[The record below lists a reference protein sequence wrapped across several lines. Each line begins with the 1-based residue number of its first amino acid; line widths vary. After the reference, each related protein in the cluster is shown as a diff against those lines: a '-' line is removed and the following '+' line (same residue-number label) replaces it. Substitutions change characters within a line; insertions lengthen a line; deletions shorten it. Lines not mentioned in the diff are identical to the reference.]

1 MVNEHTLVDAC
12 HLQFAEKVVR
22 IDQQR
27 VAAEATHGRA
37 RRGAEQ
43 AALVL
48 MQRRFHDA
56 LPNPQ

>member
-12 HLQFAEKVVR
+12 HLQFAEMVVR

-27 VAAEATHGRA
+27 VGAEATHGRA

-43 AALVL
+43 AFSRLIA
-48 MQRRFHDA
+48 RRM
-56 LPNPQ
+56 

>member
-1 MVNEHTLVDAC
+1 MSTLSLTRATFN
-12 HLQFAEKVVR
+12 LRVVR

>member
-12 HLQFAEKVVR
+12 HQEKVVR